1 MLFLKK
7 LGQKSVLAFR
17 TTEARLFS
25 FMIMSSRGTLG
36 GAIAL
41 DNSTINTVSAVHPA
55 VIICPK
61 LRIFRK
67 LIKILQSP
75 YFPKMGNMEI
85 AKFLMSF
92 LAISIF
98 KKLELLDYLQREIKG
113 LNEIR
118 LPKIKSCNKGLY
130 TSNQKKGLSPTRK
143 DIPS

>member
-55 VIICPK
+55 IIICPK

-67 LIKILQSP
+67 LIKN
-75 YFPKMGNMEI
+75 F
-85 AKFLMSF
+85 
-92 LAISIF
+92 AISIL